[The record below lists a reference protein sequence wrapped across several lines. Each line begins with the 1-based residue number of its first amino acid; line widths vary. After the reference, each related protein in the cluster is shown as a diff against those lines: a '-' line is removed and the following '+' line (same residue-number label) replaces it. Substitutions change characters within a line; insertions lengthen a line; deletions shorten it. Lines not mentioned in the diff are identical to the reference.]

1 MKVGDLITNRH
12 GQIRV
17 IVDIQHHWNSGWS
30 SAAVVVLD
38 TDGEL
43 QTYSQRYLEE
53 FAWKVGDDTERLE

>member
-17 IVDIQHHWNSGWS
+17 IVDIQRHWNSGWS
-30 SAAVVVLD
+30 SAAVLVLD